1 MKFLIPINSTS
12 KVSVFVI
19 WLFHVCGMIGISYGN
34 KDLFL
39 SFTPVNLIISFFL
52 LFVNQIQITQRE
64 ILSVFTIF
72 LIGMI
77 CEILGVNYGY
87 IFGDYVYLDNLGTK
101 VFGVPILIGINWII
115 LTFITGSISSYIFKK
130 NLKFSILTGAIFMIL
145 LDLIIEP
152 VAPLLG
158 FWIFDLPS
166 VPLQN
171 YVGWFLIGLATQ
183 FVYQKF
189 VVNKEIPFSTNLLL
203 ANIVFFSFLN
213 FQEI

>member
-1 MKFLIPINSTS
+1 MKFLIPISSTS

-64 ILSVFTIF
+64 LLSVFTIF

-189 VVNKEIPFSTNLLL
+189 LVNKEIPFSTNLLL

>member
-12 KVSVFVI
+12 KVSVFAI

-130 NLKFSILTGAIFMIL
+130 NLKFSILFGAIFMIL

-183 FVYQKF
+183 FIYQKF
-189 VVNKEIPFSTNLLL
+189 VVNKEIPFSANLLL
-203 ANIVFFSFLN
+203 ANIVFFTFLN

>member
-1 MKFLIPINSTS
+1 MKFLIPISSTS

-64 ILSVFTIF
+64 LLSVFTIF

-183 FVYQKF
+183 FIYQKF
-189 VVNKEIPFSTNLLL
+189 VVNKEIPFSANLLL
-203 ANIVFFSFLN
+203 ANIVFFTFLN

>member
-1 MKFLIPINSTS
+1 MKFLIPISSTS
-12 KVSVFVI
+12 KVSVFAI
-19 WLFHVCGMIGISYGN
+19 WLFHVCGMIGISYAN

-183 FVYQKF
+183 FIYQKF
-189 VVNKEIPFSTNLLL
+189 VVNKEIPFSFNLLL

>member
-1 MKFLIPINSTS
+1 MKFLIPISSTS
-12 KVSVFVI
+12 KVSVFAI

-203 ANIVFFSFLN
+203 ANVVFFSFLN

>member
-12 KVSVFVI
+12 KVCVFAI

-130 NLKFSILTGAIFMIL
+130 NLKFSILSGAIFMIL

>member
-1 MKFLIPINSTS
+1 MKFLIPISSTS

-19 WLFHVCGMIGISYGN
+19 WLFHVSGMIGISYGN

-64 ILSVFTIF
+64 LLSVFTIF

-189 VVNKEIPFSTNLLL
+189 VVNKEMPFSTNLLL

>member
-12 KVSVFVI
+12 KVSVFAI

-130 NLKFSILTGAIFMIL
+130 NLKFSILSGAIFMIL

-183 FVYQKF
+183 FIYQKF
-189 VVNKEIPFSTNLLL
+189 VVNKEIPFSFNLLL

>member
-1 MKFLIPINSTS
+1 MKFLIPISSTS

-64 ILSVFTIF
+64 LLSVFTIF

-183 FVYQKF
+183 FIYQKF
-189 VVNKEIPFSTNLLL
+189 VVDKEISFSANLLL

>member
-19 WLFHVCGMIGISYGN
+19 WLFHVCGIIGISYGN

-130 NLKFSILTGAIFMIL
+130 NLKFSILFGAIFMIL

>member
-12 KVSVFVI
+12 KVSVFAI

-101 VFGVPILIGINWII
+101 VFGVPILIGINWVI

-130 NLKFSILTGAIFMIL
+130 NLKFSILFGAIFMIL

-183 FVYQKF
+183 FIYQKF
-189 VVNKEIPFSTNLLL
+189 VVNKEIPFSANLLL
-203 ANIVFFSFLN
+203 ANIIFFTFLN

>member
-1 MKFLIPINSTS
+1 MKFLIPISSTS

-64 ILSVFTIF
+64 LLSVFTIF

-183 FVYQKF
+183 FVFQKF
-189 VVNKEIPFSTNLLL
+189 VVNKEIPFSSNLLL

>member
-12 KVSVFVI
+12 KVSVFAI

-77 CEILGVNYGY
+77 CEILGVNFGY

-101 VFGVPILIGINWII
+101 VLGVPILIGINWVI
-115 LTFITGSISSYIFKK
+115 LTFITGSISSYIFK
-130 NLKFSILTGAIFMIL
+130 NLKISILFGAIFMIL

-183 FVYQKF
+183 YIYQKF
-189 VVNKEIPFSTNLLL
+189 VVNKEIPFSANLLL
-203 ANIVFFSFLN
+203 ANIVFFTFLN

>member
-12 KVSVFVI
+12 KVSVFAI

-64 ILSVFTIF
+64 LLSVFTIF

-130 NLKFSILTGAIFMIL
+130 NLKFSILSGAIFMIL

-183 FVYQKF
+183 FIYQKF
-189 VVNKEIPFSTNLLL
+189 VVNKEIPFSANLLL

>member
-1 MKFLIPINSTS
+1 MKFLIPISSTS

-19 WLFHVCGMIGISYGN
+19 WLFHICGMIGISYGN

-64 ILSVFTIF
+64 RLSVFTIF

-101 VFGVPILIGINWII
+101 VFGVPILIGINWVI

-130 NLKFSILTGAIFMIL
+130 NLKFSILFGAIFMIL

-171 YVGWFLIGLATQ
+171 YIGWFLIGLATQ
-183 FVYQKF
+183 FVFQKF
-189 VVNKEIPFSTNLLL
+189 VINKEIPFSTNLLL
-203 ANIVFFSFLN
+203 ANIVFFFYLN

>member
-1 MKFLIPINSTS
+1 MKFLIPISSTS
-12 KVSVFVI
+12 KISVFVI

-64 ILSVFTIF
+64 LLSVFTIF

>member
-1 MKFLIPINSTS
+1 MKFLIPISSTS

-64 ILSVFTIF
+64 LLSVFTIF

-183 FVYQKF
+183 FIYQKF